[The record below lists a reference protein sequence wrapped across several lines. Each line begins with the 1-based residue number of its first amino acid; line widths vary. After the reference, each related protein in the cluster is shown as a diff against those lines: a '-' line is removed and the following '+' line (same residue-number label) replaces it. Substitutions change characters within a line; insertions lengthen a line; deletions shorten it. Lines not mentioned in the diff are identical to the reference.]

1 MEALLNIWSLIP
13 EWIQALC
20 GLVSAATAV
29 TALTP
34 SKSDD
39 HILNSILKILN
50 MLAGNVGHNKNA
62 DAE

>member
-20 GLVSAATAV
+20 GLVSAATMV
-29 TALTP
+29 SALTP
-34 SKSDD
+34 TKSDD
-39 HILNSILKILN
+39 LILNSVLKFLN